1 MFLSMLYTT
10 NVKICSMWASRGKWR
25 ERFGRQKKSKCKSI
39 ASQVVKRA
47 ISWLTRCMKVPLYRE
62 KVQSINWLFF
72 DRQSVSVSPLA
83 VNPVVWLEWVDLD
96 EVCLTHFGTYQPKNN
111 LSSV

>member
-1 MFLSMLYTT
+1 MGD
-10 NVKICSMWASRGKWR
+10 K
-25 ERFGRQKKSKCKSI
+25 KKSKSI
-39 ASQVVKRA
+39 ASRVVKRA
-47 ISWLTRCMKVPLYRE
+47 ISWLTRTEVPLYPE
-62 KVQSINWLFF
+62 KVQSINWLFL

-96 EVCLTHFGTYQPKNN
+96 EVCLTHFSTYQPKNN